1 MVRLLVL
8 ELLREWAGGAWHAPL
23 DAAARGRTAAS
34 AFGARVVV
42 GDFIKYKAHT
52 VDQGS
57 DDVRPH
63 AWVEIVETARLGPG
77 EADEDDDAPP
87 VLSVSLADIT
97 ADQFDTA
104 LPRLWWPADPERYH
118 ARARGESKEAHMPGH
133 ALRDDAG

>member
-1 MVRLLVL
+1 MIFIRRVECVLVL
-8 ELLREWAGGAWHAPL
+8 DRNFGCLRK
-23 DAAARGRTAAS
+23 
-34 AFGARVVV
+34 VVV

-57 DDVRPH
+57 DDIRPH

-77 EADEDDDAPP
+77 EEDEDDDAPP